1 MNKTILMLALGL
13 TAGAAQ
19 AGVGTLPGSNLD
31 RPGSSSVGAPMGS
44 ESTADMFKDS
54 NGDGVIQRDEVT
66 PGSQLAR
73 RFDRRDTNHDGQL
86 TRDEYY
92 LP

>member
-1 MNKTILMLALGL
+1 MIKKMLMLALGL
-13 TAGAAQ
+13 TAGAAH

-44 ESTADMFKDS
+44 DSTDNMFKDS
-54 NGDGVIQRDEVT
+54 NGDGVIQREEVT
-66 PGSQLAR
+66 PGSQLAK
-73 RFDRRDTNHDGQL
+73 RFDRRDVNHDGQL